1 MHRVIRFAFPVVLI
15 AGAVHLISQE
25 TPGQVDFQT
34 QVQPIFTQH
43 CQGCHGGNSPAAN
56 LRLDSPAGVSEA
68 VKSGK
73 ITPGKSTE
81 SLLIQRITDTS
92 GSQMPPTGTPLSA
105 AEIAAIRKWIDQGAH
120 LPAAPASDLFTSDV
134 QPLLQRECYACHSG
148 NQPRGG
154 LNLSVKSL
162 ALKGGALGDDIVPG
176 KSGESRLIH
185 RVLGDPSG
193 GGPQMPL
200 GGAPL
205 SATDVATLRRW
216 IDTGAVWPDGATA
229 RVATAPK
236 HWAYVK
242 PVRAPLPEVKDK
254 AWVRNPID
262 YFVLA
267 RLEKEGLKP
276 SGEASKETLIRR
288 VSLDLI
294 GLPPTPAE
302 VDAFVA
308 DKRSDAY
315 ERLVDRLLASPRYG
329 ERWATPWLDLARYA
343 DSEGW
348 TNDRQREAWPY
359 RDWVIR
365 ALNKN
370 MPFNEFTIEQ
380 LAGDLLPNS
389 TIDQKIATGF
399 VRASM
404 LQSEGGT
411 DPAENNWT
419 MQLDRAST
427 VGTAYLGSSIACA
440 QCHDHKYDPFTQKQ
454 FYQMVAFF
462 NNSKFVDPS
471 DPTVL
476 KVPDARLLSF
486 TEPVLTLPTPEQAK
500 KRDELN
506 AKISSYLRQLNDA
519 SPEFFKHQRDW
530 EARVKGASDDW
541 KYLRPTRISSSGGAT
556 LTLKP
561 DDTILASG
569 KNPSADV
576 YVLEAAAPVD
586 QINGLRIEAIP
597 DLSLPGGGP
606 GRDYYGNFMVHSVTL
621 EAGVPGQKFRKI
633 DLRDAASDI
642 PPPRLINSAGKEKEL
657 WMVDA
662 THLTAGKVKKYKE
675 KAANGELNALAPSAR
690 IPMQLVL
697 VPGAAFQ
704 LQKGEILRVTIDQTT
719 DVAGVNIGHFRLSV
733 TASSSPKTIVD
744 VPAALRPI
752 LELEPDSRTPEQA
765 EQLTAHYRTV
775 AVELAPARAKIADLR
790 ESIEDLHIPQALI
803 LAENPE
809 VKHPSTYVR
818 IRGAFISKGELVQA
832 DVPSFLGSI
841 PAGAPPNRLGLA
853 EWLVS
858 RDNPLTARV
867 AVNHYWETI
876 FGRGIVETTEDF
888 GNQGTP
894 PSHPELLDWLAVQF
908 MDSGWNVKAI
918 QRLMVT
924 SATYRQ
930 SSVTTPELKERDP
943 ENVLLARGPRFRVE
957 AEMVRDIALSAAGL
971 LSSKM
976 YGPPVMPYQPAGLW
990 GWFPG
995 RVLGKDEWV
1004 VSPGE
1009 DKYRR
1014 GLYTFIRRTV
1024 RYPSL
1029 TVFDAPSREECTAR
1043 RVRSDT
1049 PLQALT
1055 ALNDPA
1061 FFEAAQ
1067 AMARRILKEGGSGEA
1082 TRATYGF
1089 RLATSRRPTASE
1101 LDSLL
1106 SAFGK
1111 DHAYFEQHKEEAAA
1125 VSGQPDPELAA
1136 WTMFS
1141 NAVLNLDETLTKE

>member
-1 MHRVIRFAFPVVLI
+1 MHRVIRVAFPVVLI

-34 QVQPIFTQH
+34 QVQPIFTQR

-56 LRLDSPAGVSEA
+56 LRLDSAASVSEA

-73 ITPGKSTE
+73 ITPGKPAE
-81 SLLIQRITDTS
+81 SLLVQRITDTS
-92 GSQMPPTGTPLSA
+92 GSQMPPTGSPLSA
-105 AEIAAIRKWIDQGAH
+105 AEISVIRKWIDQGAH
-120 LPAAPASDLFTSDV
+120 LPATPAADLYTSDV
-134 QPLLQRECYACHSG
+134 EPLLKRECYSCHSG
-148 NQPRGG
+148 SQPRGG

-162 ALKGGALGDDIVPG
+162 ALKGGALGNDIVPG

-193 GGPQMPL
+193 GGPQMPF
-200 GGAPL
+200 GGTPL
-205 SATDVATLRRW
+205 SAKDVATLRHW
-216 IDTGAVWPDGATA
+216 IDAGAVWPDNVTA
-229 RVATAPK
+229 QAAAPK

-242 PVRAPLPEVKDK
+242 PVRPKLPDVKDK

-262 YFVLA
+262 QFVLA
-267 RLEKEGLKP
+267 RLEKEGLQP
-276 SGEASKETLIRR
+276 SKEASKETLIRR
-288 VSLDLI
+288 VSLDLT

-302 VDAFVA
+302 VDAFVS

-315 ERLVDRLLASPRYG
+315 DRLVDRLLASPHYG
-329 ERWATPWLDLARYA
+329 ERWATPWLDLARYG

-365 ALNKN
+365 ALNNN
-370 MPFNEFTIEQ
+370 MPFDEFTIEQ

-419 MQLDRAST
+419 AQLDRAST
-427 VGTAYLGSSIACA
+427 VGTALLGSSIACA

-462 NNSKFVDPS
+462 NNSKFVDPA

-500 KRDELN
+500 KRDLIN
-506 AKISSYLRQLNDA
+506 AQISEYVKQLNDV
-519 SPEFFKHQRDW
+519 SPEFYKRQRDW
-530 EARVKGASDDW
+530 EARVKAASNDW
-541 KYLRPTRISSSGGAT
+541 KNLRPTHVASSGGST
-556 LTLKP
+556 LTLNP

-576 YVLEAAAPVD
+576 YVLEAPAPVNE
-586 QINGLRIEAIP
+586 INGLRIEAIP

-621 EAGVPGQKFRKI
+621 EAGIPGQKFRKI
-633 DLRDAASDI
+633 DLKSATSDI

-662 THLTAGKVKKYKE
+662 THLTTGKVKKYAE
-675 KAANGELNALAPSAR
+675 KAAKGELGALAPSAR

-697 VPGAAFQ
+697 VPSTPFQ
-704 LQKGEILRVTIDQTT
+704 LQKGETLRVTIDQTT

-733 TASSSPKTIVD
+733 TDSSSPKTIVD

-752 LELEPDSRTPEQA
+752 LELDPDSRTPEQA
-765 EQLTAHYRTV
+765 EELTAHYRTV
-775 AVELAPARAKIADLR
+775 AVELAPVRAKIAQLR
-790 ESIEDLHIPQALI
+790 EQIEDLRIPQALI
-803 LAENPE
+803 LAENTA

-818 IRGAFISKGELVQA
+818 LRGAFVAKGDLVEA

-853 EWLVS
+853 KWLVS

-918 QRLMVT
+918 QRLIVT

-930 SSVTTPELKERDP
+930 SSVITPELKEKDP

-957 AEMVRDIALSAAGL
+957 AEMVRDITLSAAGL

-976 YGPPVMPYQPAGLW
+976 YGPPVMPYQPPGLW

-1029 TVFDAPSREECTAR
+1029 TVFDAPSREVCTAR

-1067 AMARRILKEGGSGEA
+1067 AMAKRILREGGDPDA
-1082 TRATYGF
+1082 ARATYGF
-1089 RLATSRRPTASE
+1089 RLATSRKPTATE

-1106 SAFGK
+1106 SAYAK
-1111 DHAYFEQHKEEAAA
+1111 DREYFEHHKQEAAA
-1125 VSGQPDPELAA
+1125 VSGQSDPELAA

-1141 NAVLNLDETLTKE
+1141 NVVLNLDETLTKE